1 MSSDGS
7 ITRAWGD
14 GEHRF
19 RLRIGELRELEAKRD
34 AGAFEIYSRL
44 ASGSWRVDDIVEV
57 LRLGLIGGGVA
68 PVMALGLT
76 AKYVTPTAFL
86 ENVVAARE
94 VLMCALFGD
103 PADMVGKAIAEA
115 ATETPTGGPV
125 SRSTSEPALQWDGPS
140 TTSMNAH
147 SGNSRPPSTDGAA
160 VMAPP
165 NLKLHA

>member
-19 RLRIGELRELEAKRD
+19 RLRIGELRELEAKRE

-57 LRLGLIGGGVA
+57 LRLGLIGGGIA

-76 AKYVTPTAFL
+76 AKYVTPTSFL

-94 VLMCALFGD
+94 VLLCALFGD
-103 PADMVGKAIAEA
+103 PADAVGKAIGA
-115 ATETPTGGPV
+115 ATETPADEPGSP
-125 SRSTSEPALQWDGPS
+125 STSAPAPRWDGRFATS
-140 TTSMNAH
+140 TSVP
-147 SGNSRPPSTDGAA
+147 SGNSLPPSTDGADA
-160 VMAPP
+160 MAPL
-165 NLKLHA
+165 NRKHLA